1 MKTPSNSFSK
11 HSSSIPQAMLGG
23 CPRLCLMC
31 AQRCL
36 CGLRTSDFGSVL
48 RFAVFD
54 LRCRRRLRNYLSV
67 ACLLTA
73 SRSMTTN
80 RQDENPKPN
89 PVKEFLI

>member
-36 CGLRTSDFGSVL
+36 CGLRTSDFGLGSVL

-73 SRSMTTN
+73 SRSMTTEQA
-80 RQDENPKPN
+80 RRKSKTKPS
-89 PVKEFLI
+89 